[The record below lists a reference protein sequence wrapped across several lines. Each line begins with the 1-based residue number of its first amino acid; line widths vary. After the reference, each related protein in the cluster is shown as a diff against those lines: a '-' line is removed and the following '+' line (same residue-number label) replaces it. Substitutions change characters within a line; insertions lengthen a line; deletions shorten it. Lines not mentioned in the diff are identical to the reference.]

1 MWLLGVAQRPTQEKK
16 ITSNQLSFD
25 PLPYEHLMTFE
36 LEVHIEDRETQVEL
50 RSTGGFVQI
59 PLHKRP
65 SDNVSVSL
73 VWA

>member
-1 MWLLGVAQRPTQEKK
+1 MLGVAQRPTQEKK

-36 LEVHIEDRETQVEL
+36 LEVHNHIEDRETQVEL

-73 VWA
+73 V